1 MIEIQAIHLPN
12 GGPHKVGF
20 RVTGC
25 LIVYTSKTLRKK
37 PYAISSTSVQ
47 PSLLRRAVVNG
58 ITGTQGSRRGMQS
71 ENRRTSVD
79 LRDLPV
85 TRSLLLIS
93 LGSIIERCRR
103 SRLAGLFNSDHP
115 VTVDQKQN
123 ILGLEAETEH
133 QRYKRP

>member
-1 MIEIQAIHLPN
+1 MIEIQAIHL
-12 GGPHKVGF
+12 
-20 RVTGC
+20 
-25 LIVYTSKTLRKK
+25 
-37 PYAISSTSVQ
+37 
-47 PSLLRRAVVNG
+47 
-58 ITGTQGSRRGMQS
+58 GSRRGMQS

-103 SRLAGLFNSDHP
+103 SRLAGLFNSDHL